1 MYEKLVELLRE
12 AADSIETQVFQLKNI
27 RKHAGDVVDQ
37 ALCFH
42 NELEQVKRERDE
54 LEKGLSFEKELCSF
68 YKDVA
73 DRAMEQCKKKID
85 ERDHL
90 KKERDAAVA
99 DLNELMSQVGLQ
111 HYEACFF
118 CEMNDDDD
126 CIRNSPHEGTCRA
139 KWRGLEGREG

>member
-12 AADSIETQVFQLKNI
+12 AADSIETQDFQ
-27 RKHAGDVVDQ
+27 R
-37 ALCFH
+37 FH

-54 LEKGLSFEKELCSF
+54 LEKGLSLEKELCSF

-99 DLNELMSQVGLQ
+99 DLEYAADNPEKVERLCKHFTKKGCCIYVGV
-111 HYEACFF
+111 
-118 CEMNDDDD
+118 DDLLDD
-126 CIRNSPHEGTCRA
+126 ARIPPCPGFV
-139 KWRGLEGREG
+139 WRGLEGRED